1 MWVVDG
7 LTNAL
12 RMFWEVWWALVLGF
26 ALSGIVQAWVPR
38 ARLEDALG
46 KRGLRQ
52 VSLATG
58 LGAASS
64 SCSYAAI
71 AIAKSLF
78 AKGASLASAITFQF
92 ASTNLVFELGLVIWL
107 FLGWQFT
114 LAEFVGGIVLILLTW
129 LALARLV
136 SRRQEEAARA
146 HAVAAEAGHVH
157 HTAQSTAPS
166 LARKLTSLQAWSD
179 VAHNFRADWTMLWK
193 EILAGFV
200 IAGYVSTLPAAFFNR
215 LFLTDAWTPLRV
227 VENAIVGPIVAALAF
242 VCSIGNIPLAAVLW
256 SGGISFSGV
265 LAFIYADLII
275 VPIVFAYR
283 KYYGGRFAVRLVA
296 IMFGAMVVAALA
308 VGGLFSL
315 LGWVPTTRPSLASI
329 SERPIV
335 WNYTAILNLLFLAVF
350 AALIGLTMRRGARDP
365 VCGMTVDRRAG
376 LPTSSHGRRTVY
388 FCSTHCQSTF
398 DANPEEYT

>member
-1 MWVVDG
+1 MWIVDG
-7 LTNAL
+7 LTNAF

-38 ARLEDALG
+38 GRLEHALG
-46 KRGLRQ
+46 GRGLRQ
-52 VSLATG
+52 ISLATG

-71 AIAKSLF
+71 AIAKSMF
-78 AKGASLASAITFQF
+78 AKGASLASAVTFQF

-114 LAEFVGGIVLILLTW
+114 LAEFVGGIVLILMMW
-129 LALARLV
+129 IAVAWLV
-136 SRRQEEAARA
+136 SRREEVAARA
-146 HAVAAEAGHVH
+146 HAVAAESGHVH

-166 LARKLTSLQAWSD
+166 LARKLRSVQAWSD

-200 IAGYVSTLPAAFFNR
+200 IAGYVATLPATFFNR
-215 LFLTDAWTPLRV
+215 LFLTDAWTPLRI
-227 VENAIVGPIVAALAF
+227 VENAVVGPIVAALAF

-275 VPIVFAYR
+275 VPIALAYR
-283 KYYGGRFAVRLVA
+283 KYYGGRFAARLVA
-296 IMFGAMVVAALA
+296 IMFGTMVAAALVVDA
-308 VGGLFSL
+308 VFSL
-315 LGWVPTTRPSLASI
+315 LGLVPTTRPSLASI
-329 SERPIV
+329 SERAIT
-335 WNYTAILNLLFLAVF
+335 WNYTAILNLIFLVVF
-350 AALIGLTMRRGARDP
+350 AALLGLTVRRGAKDP
-365 VCGMTVDRRAG
+365 VCGMTIDRGAG
-376 LPTSSHGRRTVY
+376 LPTSAHGRDTFY
-388 FCSTHCQSTF
+388 FCGPDCQATF
-398 DANPEEYT
+398 DANPEAYT